1 MKPLPAALLAA
12 TALLLPVAMPLA
24 GQKVVSV
31 QVGANRSTFWGSDH
45 SHGTISGR
53 SLRAT
58 LAVPLTGALAI
69 RVDGGYAEKGG
80 ATVGDIYDSHM
91 RLGYAEFNTLLK
103 ASTELGSSAS
113 GHLLV
118 GPAVGINTLCAIETT
133 SEGISVAID
142 CDEAE
147 QNVQPTDIGAAL
159 GAGID
164 VSISGGRYRLSF
176 EFLHTIALVSA
187 LGDGQHKNSAT
198 AFLLGFGWPIGQE

>member
-12 TALLLPVAMPLA
+12 TALLLPAAMPLA

-31 QVGANRSTFWGSDH
+31 QAGAARSTFWGSDH

-69 RVDGGYAEKGG
+69 RVDAGYAEKGG

-91 RLGYAEFNTLLK
+91 RLGYAEFSTLLK

-118 GPAVGINTLCAIETT
+118 GPAVGINTHCAIETT

-164 VSISGGRYRLSF
+164 VAISGGRYRLSF